1 MSAITINVEVRD
13 GEWHGLVLVF
23 GRATQE
29 LSHRSLPALVGM
41 LMCELARFDSFARN
55 GDDPI
60 EGVTDRKLAE
70 WSHELAAAAKCAA
83 ALADNVHREGVL

>member
-1 MSAITINVEVRD
+1 MNAITINVEVRD
-13 GEWHGLVLVF
+13 GNWHGIVLVF
-23 GRATQE
+23 GRPSHE
-29 LSHRSLPALVGM
+29 IEHRSLPALVGM
-41 LMCELARFDSFARN
+41 LVCELARFDAFARN

-70 WSHELAAAAKCAA
+70 WAHELQAAAKCAA